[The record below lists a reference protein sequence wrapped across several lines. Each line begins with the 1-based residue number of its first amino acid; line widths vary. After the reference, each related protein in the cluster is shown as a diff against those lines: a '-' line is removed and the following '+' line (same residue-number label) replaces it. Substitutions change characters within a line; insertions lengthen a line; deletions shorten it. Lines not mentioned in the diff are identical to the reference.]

1 MDTTCPNQINEQLK
15 RKTGID
21 FSRYRDPELVDAI
34 GNAIT
39 FPLFLVKSLTR
50 PVGFMLLLLVLAIL
64 FTDSGYFRIWL
75 TFPGVLLAIVN
86 GLALGL
92 VLFIRR
98 IRNDMK
104 KVFAI
109 SADLSLQVL
118 KDIDSARNSLAS
130 NPGGFPSMLEI
141 FQGVNANVI
150 MPAIKQTL
158 DRKVPV
164 FGKFIGNLTERFFNA
179 VNSRL
184 GRRLKKLDANEK
196 PPAQASAAEIATW
209 LQTAEKLVQAVRDQ
223 ISKVVDA
230 VSRVVAFPFLG
241 IFVLIFLVSYVI
253 IHGGYLFMA

>member
-1 MDTTCPNQINEQLK
+1 MEKVDPRTINEELK

-50 PVGFMLLLLVLAIL
+50 PVGLILLLLVLGIAL
-64 FTDSGYFRIWL
+64 AESGYFKAWL
-75 TFPGVLLAIVN
+75 TFPGIPLAIIN
-86 GLALGL
+86 GIALGL

-109 SADLSLQVL
+109 SANLSLQVL
-118 KDIDSARNSLAS
+118 KDIESARSSLSS
-130 NPGGFPSMLEI
+130 NPAGFPSLLEI
-141 FQGVNANVI
+141 FQGLNVNVVLPVI
-150 MPAIKQTL
+150 LQTL
-158 DRKVPV
+158 DRKIPF
-164 FGKFIGNLTERFFNA
+164 FGKFIGRLTERFFNA
-179 VNSRL
+179 VNKRL
-184 GRRLKKLDANEK
+184 GRRLDKLDANEH
-196 PPAQASAAEIATW
+196 PSEQASPAEIAAW
-209 LQTAEKLVQAVRDQ
+209 LQSVEKLVHAARDQ

-241 IFVLIFLVSYVI
+241 VFTLIAFLSYVI
-253 IHGGYLFMA
+253 IHGGYLFLG